1 MSSKKNEKPLSTFLK
16 KNKVLTFPLL
26 ALVPSILTV
35 LIFIFVTALLYI
47 IFLIPIIIF
56 IAAHYTDT
64 WGMKKR
70 LKYAIPVF
78 VLLLLIQTL
87 ILTPVSYENP
97 GILKGKTPNDSH
109 FSVYISPYSGVH
121 SQYSVNATFYGLN
134 TSHSYKPYFMAYSSG
149 EFLNLTCKVSLQ
161 NVTTSDGVIAVN
173 YTFNHLHDGDY
184 YVEVILNYTH
194 SNRGYNVTTGFV
206 RGPIV
211 YSENIFALS
220 LLLNYTPLY
229 ALLIVIFIIF
239 LLFSKSISNS
249 KRKLTQR
256 MTK

>member
-26 ALVPSILTV
+26 ALVPSILIV

-97 GILKGKTPNDSH
+97 GILQGKTPNDSH
-109 FSVYISPYSGVH
+109 FSVYIIVPANYIFHQFRFHTIQCLGSVPQHEVH
-121 SQYSVNATFYGLN
+121 VHY
-134 TSHSYKPYFMAYSSG
+134 HSS
-149 EFLNLTCKVSLQ
+149 
-161 NVTTSDGVIAVN
+161 
-173 YTFNHLHDGDY
+173 
-184 YVEVILNYTH
+184 
-194 SNRGYNVTTGFV
+194 
-206 RGPIV
+206 
-211 YSENIFALS
+211 
-220 LLLNYTPLY
+220 
-229 ALLIVIFIIF
+229 
-239 LLFSKSISNS
+239 
-249 KRKLTQR
+249 
-256 MTK
+256 